1 MVSSVTST
9 TSSTSTASAQMQ
21 KDLGFTSQDFMKL
34 FIAQLQNQD
43 PLSPSDPSQMMT
55 QLAQMSQVEQAYN
68 TNTNLQNLLTAQ
80 NTTTSMNSVSF
91 IGKTVKANGNSVS
104 LDGASPATL
113 QYNLSGASASSI
125 VTITDSSGNTVKT
138 ATVAAQSAGDN
149 TFTWDGRDNSGKLLP
164 AGAYSF
170 SVSSSSASGSAVTAT
185 TYTTGTVNGVA
196 FVNSTPTLTI
206 GSVSV
211 ALSDVLSVKGG

>member
-9 TSSTSTASAQMQ
+9 TDTSSASAQMQ

-80 NTTTSMNSVSF
+80 NTTASMNSVSL
-91 IGKTVKANGNSVS
+91 IGKSVKANGSSVS
-104 LDGASPATL
+104 FDGSTAAAL
-113 QYNLSGASASSI
+113 QYNLSSASASSI
-125 VTITDSSGNTVKT
+125 ITITDSSGNTVKT
-138 ATVAAQSAGDN
+138 ATVSAQSAGDN
-149 TFTWDGRDNSGKLLP
+149 TFTWDGTNNSGTKVP
-164 AGAYSF
+164 AGAYTF
-170 SVSSSSASGSAVTAT
+170 SVSSTSAGGSAVTAT
-185 TYTTGTVNGVA
+185 TYTTGTVDGVA
-196 FVNSTPTLTI
+196 FVNSTPTLSI

>member
-9 TSSTSTASAQMQ
+9 TNTSSASAQMQ

-43 PLSPSDPSQMMT
+43 PLSPQDPSQMMT

-80 NTTTSMNSVSF
+80 NNTTSINSVSF
-91 IGKTVKANGNSVS
+91 IGKSVKANGSSVAF
-104 LDGASPATL
+104 DGTSAATL
-113 QYNLSGASASSI
+113 QYNLSGASASST
-125 VTITDSSGNTVKT
+125 VTITDSTGKTVRT

-149 TFTWDGRDNSGKLLP
+149 SFTWDGRDSSGNLLP
-164 AGAYSF
+164 AGAYTF
-170 SVSSSSASGSAVTAT
+170 SVSSTSSSGSAVTAT
-185 TYTTGTVNGVA
+185 TYTTGTVDGVA
-196 FVNSTPTLTI
+196 FVNGIPTLTI
-206 GSVSV
+206 GAVSV
-211 ALSDVLSVKGG
+211 ALSDVINVKGV

>member
-9 TSSTSTASAQMQ
+9 TTASTAAASMQ

-43 PLSPSDPSQMMT
+43 PLSPQDPSQMMT

-80 NTTTSMNSVSF
+80 NNTTSMNSVSF
-91 IGKTVKANGNSVS
+91 IGKTVKANGGSVS
-104 LDGASPATL
+104 FDGTSAATL
-113 QYNLSGASASSI
+113 QYNLAGASASSTI
-125 VTITDSSGNTVKT
+125 TITDASGNTVKT

-149 TFTWDGRDNSGKLLP
+149 SFTWDGTNSSGAKVP

-170 SVSSSSASGSAVTAT
+170 SVSSTSASGSAVTAT
-185 TYTTGTVNGVA
+185 TYTTGTVDGVA

-211 ALSDVLSVKGG
+211 ALSDILSVKGV